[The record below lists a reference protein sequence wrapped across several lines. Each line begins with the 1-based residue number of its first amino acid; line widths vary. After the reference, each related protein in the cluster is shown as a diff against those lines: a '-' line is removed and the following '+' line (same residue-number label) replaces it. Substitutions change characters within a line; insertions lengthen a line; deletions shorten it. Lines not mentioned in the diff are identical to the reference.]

1 MPLSFGVRAAS
12 GIPRD
17 AAFACACQRKAV
29 PRSTSSRLVTAVQ
42 NILSAS
48 AALREYFTLPV
59 GYGRQVNELG
69 MRPAEW
75 SHQCAQFSMRN
86 TGTCLKQFFGLH
98 GKKDILFNIDV
109 NR

>member
-17 AAFACACQRKAV
+17 AAFACACKRKAV
-29 PRSTSSRLVTAVQ
+29 PRSTSSRLVTALQ

-75 SHQCAQFSMRN
+75 FASMRP
-86 TGTCLKQFFGLH
+86 
-98 GKKDILFNIDV
+98 ILNAKYRDLSQTVF
-109 NR
+109 RFAWQEGYTF